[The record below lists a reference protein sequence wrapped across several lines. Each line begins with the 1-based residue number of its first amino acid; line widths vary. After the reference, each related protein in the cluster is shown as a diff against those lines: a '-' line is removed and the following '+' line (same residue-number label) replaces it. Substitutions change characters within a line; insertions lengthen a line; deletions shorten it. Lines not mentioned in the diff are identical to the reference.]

1 MFTVAYP
8 SYNNLVKLMSTHR
21 VLYKILIQESPR
33 LDEITI
39 VSRVIKK
46 FGERGGRPV
55 IFLLRTKYFFRAI
68 DFVLGDKKTKIYMP
82 LIDLSVR

>member
-1 MFTVAYP
+1 MIHTINCSA
-8 SYNNLVKLMSTHR
+8 SWR
-21 VLYKILIQESPR
+21 ARDWI
-33 LDEITI
+33 EIRI
-39 VSRVIKK
+39 ESRVIKK

>member
-1 MFTVAYP
+1 MKNKKASQIKNKFQFP
-8 SYNNLVKLMSTHR
+8 PIDS
-21 VLYKILIQESPR
+21 QFPPESPR

-55 IFLLRTKYFFRAI
+55 IFLLRQKYFLRAVE
-68 DFVLGDKKTKIYMP
+68 FVLGDKIFGRN
-82 LIDLSVR
+82 L